1 MKRSQNLPRPENT
14 IARSDKMHLWD
25 VKIDDELVIKAKEK
39 ISETL
44 KENLETVKLAVNIYD
59 DFLFIL
65 KEKERIEKYLQNEE
79 FTREQF
85 QAEID
90 KFEATIKKIRETM
103 PFEIRMN
110 MFLIKCSDI
119 NNQLCDECDELM
131 KMLLDK
137 VDNYTFQNLAPK
149 ISS

>member
-1 MKRSQNLPRPENT
+1 
-14 IARSDKMHLWD
+14 MHLWD

-79 FTREQF
+79 FTRE
-85 QAEID
+85 
-90 KFEATIKKIRETM
+90 
-103 PFEIRMN
+103 
-110 MFLIKCSDI
+110 
-119 NNQLCDECDELM
+119 
-131 KMLLDK
+131 
-137 VDNYTFQNLAPK
+137 
-149 ISS
+149 

>member
-1 MKRSQNLPRPENT
+1 
-14 IARSDKMHLWD
+14 MHLWD
-25 VKIDDELVIKAKEK
+25 VKIDDELVLKAKDT

-59 DFLFIL
+59 DYLFIL
-65 KEKERIEKYLQNEE
+65 KEKERIEIFLQKEP
-79 FTREQF
+79 FDRDAF

-90 KFEATIKKIRETM
+90 KYTETIAKIREEM

-119 NNQLCDECDELM
+119 NN
-131 KMLLDK
+131 
-137 VDNYTFQNLAPK
+137 
-149 ISS
+149 

>member
-1 MKRSQNLPRPENT
+1 MPRPENT

-44 KENLETVKLAVNIYD
+44 RGNLETVKLAVNIYD

-79 FTREQF
+79 FTRE
-85 QAEID
+85 
-90 KFEATIKKIRETM
+90 
-103 PFEIRMN
+103 
-110 MFLIKCSDI
+110 
-119 NNQLCDECDELM
+119 
-131 KMLLDK
+131 
-137 VDNYTFQNLAPK
+137 
-149 ISS
+149 